1 MNKHASFISGITIPL
16 VMLLSVNLLLTSN
29 ECHEGPGRRG
39 GDGDVEYS
47 VNPDFRFQFDEQLCS
62 ISLTESTLDDN
73 GAMSNELLL
82 SNDLVA
88 SFDGGSSWQNIPAD
102 GMIYL
107 NSSQTGTSKCSI
119 SIRKDGEQTAIAYR
133 GAKTCTCIPPVND
146 FAIES
151 MVNDP
156 SSYPLVASECRCA
169 DYSFEFPDGH
179 QTQAFMISLELALEQ
194 INGKQYRILRID
206 DDLKKVSLTL

>member
-16 VMLLSVNLLLTSN
+16 VMLLSVNLLFTSN
-29 ECHEGPGRRG
+29 ECHEGLGSGG

-62 ISLTESTLDDN
+62 ISLTESTIDDN

-194 INGKQYRILRID
+194 INSKQYRILRID